1 MPQVT
6 SNTSVRVCGQF
17 LSSASDIFGTK
28 TCIEIELCILIQKPL
43 VVSVKVVFTLKENK
57 DELSLCT
64 VPPSP
69 VLSLRGGGGCT
80 QARFSVHYVI

>member
-57 DELSLCT
+57 VSLAC
-64 VPPSP
+64 VQSPPP
-69 VLSLRGGGGCT
+69 
-80 QARFSVHYVI
+80 RFCH